1 MARVFTDFERWVLS
15 LPVPSWNLPGVGLN
29 PLYLELIE
37 RAELVGYTGAW
48 KQEGEKGLASIA
60 IKLLGLLSYLEK
72 ECNSPLKD

>member
-15 LPVPSWNLPGVGLN
+15 LPVPSWNLPALVE
-29 PLYLELIE
+29 PTYLELIE